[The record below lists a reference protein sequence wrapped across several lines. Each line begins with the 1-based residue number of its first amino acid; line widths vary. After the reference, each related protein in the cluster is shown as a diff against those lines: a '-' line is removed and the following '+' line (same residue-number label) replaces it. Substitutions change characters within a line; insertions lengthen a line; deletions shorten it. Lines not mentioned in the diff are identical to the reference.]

1 MATDA
6 DGDGNDDYTNKPMTD
21 PDVAARD
28 GSSAEVMTKAMTPMN
43 NGSRIFTSFKDNPGA
58 FSWIEKVKDENK
70 DYVGFRVRLS
80 APVTQKVKLDWW
92 LVEEKDGILP

>member
-1 MATDA
+1 
-6 DGDGNDDYTNKPMTD
+6 MTD